1 MNTSK
6 RPNHNRSVA
15 GTGTQEMTAAVCTPA
30 GSAQSRLGHDVVC
43 NNRGAYSRGASDTS
57 NGDIQH
63 APNAYRPHKKHGKK
77 RSGAKL
83 IVS

>member
-43 NNRGAYSRGASDTS
+43 NNRGVYSRGCVRHKQR
-57 NGDIQH
+57 GIQH
-63 APNAYRPHKKHGKK
+63 AANAYRPHKKHGKK
-77 RSGAKL
+77 RSG
-83 IVS
+83 